1 MPTRESYQ
9 REAWSHNVGLPPR
22 DGGFR
27 GAGVDLL
34 PRDSDVREDLEDF
47 LKVRPDAAFFLKI
60 NSC

>member
-1 MPTRESYQ
+1 
-9 REAWSHNVGLPPR
+9 VGLPPR

-27 GAGVDLL
+27 GADVDLP